1 MPPVKSFGERIAD
14 ALVEDGLLSARQI
27 EELVEQQKQGGTR
40 LLKLILEKAY
50 VSEQDM
56 AVCMGRVLNT
66 PPINLS
72 RVTISLELAELLPRE
87 VAQNHKVVPVSR
99 LDNKL
104 FLAMADPLNV
114 LALDDVKRITRLE
127 VAPLIAS
134 EKAIIEKLNQIDSA
148 KSGSMEDIIEDAKKK
163 QTAESAQDGDDN
175 VEISKESLEE
185 VNLDQ
190 LAASSEEAPV
200 IKLANLILVQA
211 IKDRASDIHIEPF
224 DKGMKLRYRV
234 DGVLAEAT
242 PPPKQMQLALAS
254 RLKIMSSLDIAERR
268 LPQDGR
274 MRLRVGG
281 KDYDLRVSILPTVHG
296 EKIVLRVLDKGNLS
310 ASLDKLGLDPDT
322 FHQVKSAVDAPHG
335 LILVTGPTG
344 SGKTTT
350 LYSALNEL
358 NSPVFNIV
366 TVEDPVEFQIPG
378 INQVPVKKEIG
389 LTFASALRSILRQDP
404 DIVMIGE
411 IRDTETAEIAV
422 EAALTGHQVLSTMH
436 CNDAPGAV
444 ARMDD
449 MGIAPFLI
457 SSSVIL
463 ACAQRLMRKICSH
476 CKEPVNYPEKMY
488 RDLNIDPAVFEGV
501 TFYRGRGCERCKNS
515 GFAGRLAII
524 EAMTVTDE
532 IRKLIISRGNTRELS
547 KVAIGQGMKTL
558 RMVALDR
565 VRDGVSTLEQVLM
578 LTAAH

>member
-14 ALVEDGLLSARQI
+14 ALIEDGLLTVAQV
-27 EELVEQQKQGGTR
+27 EELMERQKKEGTR
-40 LLKLILEKAY
+40 FIKLVLEKAY

-56 AVCMGRVLNT
+56 TVSVGRVLNV
-66 PPINLS
+66 PPINLA
-72 RVTISLELAELLPRE
+72 RINIPNDVADLLPRE
-87 VAQNHKVVPVSR
+87 VAHNHKVVPVSR
-99 LDNKL
+99 LDKKL

-114 LALDDVKRITRLE
+114 LAIDDVKRITRLD
-127 VAPLIAS
+127 VAPMIAS
-134 EKAIIEKLNQIDSA
+134 EKSIIDKLSSLDAA
-148 KSGSMEDIIEDAKKK
+148 KSSSMEDIILDAQKQQKAEADED
-163 QTAESAQDGDDN
+163 SDS
-175 VEISKESLEE
+175 VETLKEVAEE

-190 LAASSEEAPV
+190 LAASSGEAPV
-200 IKLANLILVQA
+200 IKLANIILVQA
-211 IKDRASDIHIEPF
+211 IKDRASDVHIEPF
-224 DKGMKLRYRV
+224 ENTLRLRYRV
-234 DGVLAEAT
+234 DGVLTDAM

-254 RLKIMSSLDIAERR
+254 RFKIMSSLDIAERR

-274 MRLRVGG
+274 MRVRVGG
-281 KDYDLRVSILPTVHG
+281 RDYDLRVSIMPTVHG
-296 EKIVLRVLDKGNLS
+296 EKIVLRVLDKSNLS
-310 ASLDKLGLDPDT
+310 ASIDKLGLDGDT
-322 FHQVKSAVDAPHG
+322 FQQFKSAVDAPHG

-358 NSPVFNIV
+358 NNPIYNII
-366 TVEDPVEFQIPG
+366 TVEDPVEFQLPG

-389 LTFASALRSILRQDP
+389 LSFANALRSILRQDP

-436 CNDAPGAV
+436 CNDAPGAI
-444 ARMDD
+444 ARLDD

-463 ACAQRLMRKICSH
+463 ACAQRLMRRICNL
-476 CKEPVNYPEKMY
+476 CKEPVTYPTKMFS
-488 RDLNIDPAVFEGV
+488 DLGIDPEFFEGV
-501 TFYRGRGCERCKNS
+501 TLYRGRGCDRCKNS
-515 GFAGRLAII
+515 GYSGRSAII
-524 EAMTVTDE
+524 EVMTVTDE
-532 IRKLIISRGNTRELS
+532 IRKLIISRANSRELS

-565 VRDGVSTLEQVLM
+565 VRDGVSTLEQVLVV
-578 LTAAH
+578 T

>member
-1 MPPVKSFGERIAD
+1 MPPVKTFGERIAD
-14 ALVEDGLLSARQI
+14 ALVEDGLLTTKQV
-27 EELVEQQKQGGTR
+27 EDLLEQQKKGGTR

-50 VSEQDM
+50 VTEQDM
-56 AVCMGRVLNT
+56 AVSMGRVLNT
-66 PPINLS
+66 PPINLA
-72 RVTISLELAELLPRE
+72 RVSIPTEIADLVPRELAH
-87 VAQNHKVVPVSR
+87 NHKVVPVAR
-99 LDNKL
+99 LENKL

-114 LALDDVKRITRLE
+114 LAIDDVRRSTRLE
-127 VAPLIAS
+127 VSTLIAS
-134 EKAIIEKLNQIDSA
+134 EKAIVDKLNSIDAA
-148 KSGSMEDIIEDAKKK
+148 KSGSMEDIIQDVRKMGDAEAD
-163 QTAESAQDGDDN
+163 AEN
-175 VEISKESLEE
+175 VEVSREAFEE

-211 IKDRASDIHIEPF
+211 VKDRASDVHIEPF
-224 DKGMKLRYRV
+224 EKTLRLRYRI
-234 DGVLAEAT
+234 DGVLLDAT

-254 RLKIMSSLDIAERR
+254 RFKIMSSLDIAERR

-274 MRLRVGG
+274 MRIRVGG
-281 KDYDLRVSILPTVHG
+281 KDYDLRVSIMPTVHG
-296 EKIVLRVLDKGNLS
+296 EKIVLRLLDKSNLS
-310 ASLDKLGLDPDT
+310 ASIDKLGLDSAT
-322 FHQVKSAVDAPHG
+322 FQQVKAAVDAPHG

-358 NSPVFNIV
+358 NNPTFNII
-366 TVEDPVEFQIPG
+366 TVEDPVEFQVPG

-389 LTFASALRSILRQDP
+389 LTFANALRSILRQDP
-404 DIVMIGE
+404 DIIMIGE

-436 CNDAPGAV
+436 CNDAPGAI
-444 ARMDD
+444 ARLDD

-463 ACAQRLMRKICSH
+463 ACAQRLIRRICSH
-476 CKEPVNYPEKMY
+476 CKEPVTYPVKMY
-488 RDLNIDPAVFEGV
+488 QDLNIDPSIFDGV
-501 TFYRGRGCERCKNS
+501 TLFRGRGCDRCKGS
-515 GFAGRLAII
+515 GYGGRMAII

-532 IRKLIISRGNTRELS
+532 IRKLIIARSNSRELG
-547 KVAIGQGMKTL
+547 KVAIGQGMRTL

-565 VRDGVSTLEQVLM
+565 VGDGITTLEQVLLM
-578 LTAAH
+578 TASH

>member
-14 ALVEDGLLSARQI
+14 VLVEDGLLTTKQV
-27 EELVEQQKQGGTR
+27 EELLEQQKKGGTR

-56 AVCMGRVLNT
+56 AVSMGRVLNT
-66 PPINLS
+66 PPINLA
-72 RVTISLELAELLPRE
+72 RIAIPPDIAELLPNE
-87 VAQNHKVVPVSR
+87 LAHNHKIVPVSR
-99 LDNKL
+99 LENKL
-104 FLAMADPLNV
+104 FIAMADPLNV
-114 LALDDVKRITRLE
+114 LAIDDVRRVTHLE

-134 EKAIIEKLNQIDSA
+134 EKAIIDKLNQLQSS
-148 KSGSMEDIIEDAKKK
+148 KNGSMEDIIEDAKK
-163 QTAESAQDGDDN
+163 QAEGEAADADENIEIARESAED
-175 VEISKESLEE
+175 

-224 DKGMKLRYRV
+224 EKNVRLRYRI
-234 DGVLAEAT
+234 DGALMDAT

-254 RLKIMSSLDIAERR
+254 RFKIMSSLDIAERR

-274 MRLRVGG
+274 MRVKVSG
-281 KDYDLRVSILPTVHG
+281 KDYDLRVSIMPTVHG
-296 EKIVLRVLDKGNLS
+296 EKIVLRVLDKSNLS

-322 FHQVKSAVDAPHG
+322 FGQVKAAVDAPHG

-358 NSPVFNIV
+358 NNPVYNII

-389 LTFASALRSILRQDP
+389 LTFANALRSILRQDP
-404 DIVMIGE
+404 DIIMIGE
-411 IRDTETAEIAV
+411 IRDTETAEIAI

-436 CNDAPGAV
+436 CNDAPGAI
-444 ARMDD
+444 ARLDD

-463 ACAQRLMRKICSH
+463 SCAQRLTRRICSH
-476 CKEPVNYPEKMY
+476 CKEPVTYPEKMY
-488 RDLNIDPAVFEGV
+488 RDLGIESSMFDGV
-501 TFYRGRGCERCKNS
+501 TLYRGRGCDRCKNS
-515 GFAGRLAII
+515 GYAGRMAII
-524 EAMTVTDE
+524 EAMTVSDE
-532 IRKLIISRGNTRELS
+532 IRKLIISRGSTRDMA
-547 KVAIGQGMKTL
+547 KIAIGQGMRTL

-565 VRDGVSTLEQVLM
+565 AREGMSTLEQVLL
-578 LTAAH
+578 LTASH

>member
-1 MPPVKSFGERIAD
+1 MPPVKTFGERIAD
-14 ALVEDGLLSARQI
+14 ALVEDGLLSAKQV
-27 EELVEQQKQGGTR
+27 EELLDQQKKEGTR
-40 LLKLILEKAY
+40 LLKLLLEKSY

-56 AVCMGRVLNT
+56 AISMGRVLNV
-66 PPINLS
+66 PPINLP
-72 RVTISLELAELLPRE
+72 RITVPLEIADLLPRE
-87 VAQNHKVVPVSR
+87 VAQSYKVVPVSR
-99 LDNKL
+99 LENKL

-114 LALDDVKRITRLE
+114 LAIDDVRRITKLE

-134 EKAIIEKLNQIDSA
+134 EKAIVDKLNTIDA
-148 KSGSMEDIIEDAKKK
+148 ARSGSMEDIIKDAAKQADKKED
-163 QTAESAQDGDDN
+163 EDGEN
-175 VEISKESLEE
+175 VEVSKEAVEE

-211 IKDRASDIHIEPF
+211 VKDRASDVHIEPF
-224 DKGMKLRYRV
+224 EKGVRLRYRI
-234 DGVLAEAT
+234 DGTLIDAT

-254 RLKIMSSLDIAERR
+254 RFKIMSSLDIAERR

-274 MRLRVGG
+274 MRIRVGG
-281 KDYDLRVSILPTVHG
+281 KDYDLRVSIMPTVHG
-296 EKIVLRVLDKGNLS
+296 EKIVLRLLDKTNLS
-310 ASLDKLGLDPDT
+310 ASIDKLGLDPET
-322 FHQVKSAVDAPHG
+322 FQQFKIAIDAPHG

-358 NSPVFNIV
+358 NNPAFNII
-366 TVEDPVEFQIPG
+366 TVEDPVEFQVPG

-389 LTFASALRSILRQDP
+389 LTFANALRSILRQDP
-404 DIVMIGE
+404 DIIMIGE

-436 CNDAPGAV
+436 CNDAPGAI
-444 ARMDD
+444 ARLDD

-463 ACAQRLMRKICSH
+463 ACAQRLMRRICSH
-476 CKEPVNYPEKMY
+476 CKEPVSYPTKMFQ
-488 RDLNIDPAVFEGV
+488 DLFIDPSIFDGV
-501 TFYRGRGCERCKNS
+501 TLYRGRGCERCKNS
-515 GFAGRLAII
+515 GYAGRLAII
-524 EAMTVTDE
+524 EAMTITDE
-532 IRKLIISRGNTRELS
+532 LRKLIIARANSREMG
-547 KVAIGQGMKTL
+547 KIAIGQGMRTL

-565 VRDGVSTLEQVLM
+565 VREGVSTLEQVLV